1 MSKIRVRPETGKLYI
16 DFFYRGVRCREQ
28 TDLIHTSENRK
39 KVERLLTAAERAIAD
54 GSFVYA
60 NFFPGSPKATRFDA
74 LGRDLHASVPMAHG
88 GSILPDAHSFTSSV
102 PASASAAAGP
112 SMMAP
117 GSVVMPAVITPLFSE
132 FAQTWFTEMRPQ
144 WRRTYQENV
153 RAMLD
158 RDLLPRFG
166 AMALAAIAKADVL
179 AFRAELA
186 QRPGKKG
193 TLGAARINKI
203 MGVIRQILNEAADRY
218 GLLPAFR
225 SIKPLKMKKSDVQPF
240 SLAEVQRILSTIRE
254 DYRSYLTTRFFTG
267 LRSGEINALTWA
279 HIDRERGLI
288 LVRQTVA
295 HGRVEQ
301 GAKTVGSI
309 RDIPMLPMVR
319 AAIEDQWQQRDPEVP
334 WVFPT
339 RDGGPI
345 DANNFSNRI
354 WLPLLRYL
362 DLVPRRPY
370 QTRHTAATLML
381 AAGENPEWIAKVLGH
396 SNTEM
401 LFKVYSRFVPNLTR
415 RDGLA
420 LAGLLEQRFETHLAP
435 PTSVAPFPDTKER
448 ALSPPS

>member
-1 MSKIRVRPETGKLYI
+1 M
-16 DFFYRGVRCREQ
+16 DFRYRRQRCREQ
-28 TDLIHTSENRK
+28 TALDDTPANRK
-39 KVERLLTAAERAIAD
+39 LVAQHLKRIERAIAD

-60 NFFPGSPKATRFDA
+60 EFFPDSARAAVFSPGAVRGPGLGISIPMA
-74 LGRDLHASVPMAHG
+74 LEQASAMGAASV
-88 GSILPDAHSFTSSV
+88 V
-102 PASASAAAGP
+102 PAAS
-112 SMMAP
+112 
-117 GSVVMPAVITPLFSE
+117 TPLFSE
-132 FAQTWFTEMRPQ
+132 FAQTWFTEMTPQ

-166 AMALAAIAKADVL
+166 AMALAVIAKADVL

-193 TLGAARINKI
+193 MLGAARINKI
-203 MGVIRQILNEAADRY
+203 MCVTRQILNEAADRY

-240 SLAEVQRILSTIRE
+240 SLAEVQRILATIRE
-254 DYRSYLTTRFFTG
+254 DYRNYLTTRFFTG
-267 LRSGEINALTWA
+267 LRSGEINALTWE

-301 GAKTVGSI
+301 GAKTLQSI

-319 AAIEDQWQQRDPEVP
+319 AAIEDQWQQRDPDVA

-362 DLVPRRPY
+362 DLAPRRPY

-420 LAGLLEQRFETHLAP
+420 LAGLLEQRFETHPAA
-435 PTSVAPFPDTKER
+435 PTSIAPFPDATEG
-448 ALSPPS
+448 AMTPPS

>member
-1 MSKIRVRPETGKLYI
+1 MAGCPVGSINVRPETGTLYL
-16 DFFYRGVRCREQ
+16 DFRYRRVRCREQ
-28 TDLIHTSENRK
+28 TALPDTPANRK
-39 KVERLLTAAERAIAD
+39 QVAQHLKRIERAIAD

-60 NFFPGSPKATRFDA
+60 EYFPDSARAAVFSPGAVRGPGF
-74 LGRDLHASVPMAHG
+74 GIGIPMAPEQAG
-88 GSILPDAHSFTSSV
+88 ATGASTA
-102 PASASAAAGP
+102 PAA
-112 SMMAP
+112 
-117 GSVVMPAVITPLFSE
+117 ITPLFSE
-132 FAQTWFTEMRPQ
+132 FAQTWFTEMTPQ

-203 MGVIRQILNEAADRY
+203 MCVSRQILNEAADRY
-218 GLLPAFR
+218 GLVPAFR

-240 SLAEVQRILSTIRE
+240 SLAEVQRILATIRD
-254 DYRSYLTTRFFTG
+254 DYRNYLTTRFFTG
-267 LRSGEINALTWA
+267 LRSGEINALTWE

-301 GAKTVGSI
+301 GAKTLGSI

-362 DLVPRRPY
+362 KLAPRRPY

-420 LAGLLEQRFETHLAP
+420 LAGLLEQRFETYSAP
-435 PTSVAPFPDTKER
+435 PTSVTPFPDTTEG
-448 ALSPPS
+448 AMTPPN